1 MEQEKNPTVFASLT
15 CGIVNELFGKVLK
28 DFIRHVHFTNCIL
41 PIVSLI
47 FTLKLFECHF

>member
-28 DFIRHVHFTNCIL
+28 GFIRHVQENKNYKGTFYQFYH
-41 PIVSLI
+41 
-47 FTLKLFECHF
+47 